1 MHNLDG
7 RTMASLLRSNLK
19 YRVSTVITLRGTSM
33 LPMFKPGD
41 WITVERAHAPKVG
54 EIFVFLYKG
63 ALTVHRLVKIEDG
76 RAFLKGDNALRLE
89 DVRTEDLIGRVT
101 EVNGRTPAA
110 FPPELIGIALLV
122 NREFRR
128 CSYNAEKAKK
138 SDIYIQYERKIRETF
153 PDAKGVI

>member
-1 MHNLDG
+1 MHDLDG

-63 ALTVHRLVKIEDG
+63 RADRPPPRKDRG
-76 RAFLKGDNALRLE
+76 RACIPQGGQRTAARGRENGGPDRPRNRGQRQNARRL
-89 DVRTEDLIGRVT
+89 
-101 EVNGRTPAA
+101 
-110 FPPELIGIALLV
+110 PPELIGIALLV

-128 CSYNAEKAKK
+128 CAYSAEKAKK

>member
-1 MHNLDG
+1 MHDLDG
-7 RTMASLLRSNLK
+7 LTMASLLRTNLK
-19 YRVSTVITLRGTSM
+19 YRSNTVISVRGTSM
-33 LPMFKPGD
+33 LPMFRPGD
-41 WITVERAHAPKVG
+41 WITVERASSPKIG

-63 ALTVHRLVKIEDG
+63 TLTVHRLVKIEDDL
-76 RAFLKGDNALRLE
+76 AFLKGDNAMRLE

-128 CSYNAEKAKK
+128 CAYSAEKVKK

-153 PDAKGVI
+153 PDEKGVI